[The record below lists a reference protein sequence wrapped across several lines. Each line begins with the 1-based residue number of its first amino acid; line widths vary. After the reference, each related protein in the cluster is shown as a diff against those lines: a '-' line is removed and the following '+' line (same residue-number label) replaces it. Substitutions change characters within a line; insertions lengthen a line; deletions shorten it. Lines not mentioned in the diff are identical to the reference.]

1 MFLSRCQT
9 FTLLRISLLI
19 PLLCFLLA
27 CIGISVVNPGF
38 VDTFPLFSL
47 VSCFVVSVIIAIA
60 SILLISLISLFKMEK
75 KSPSVIE
82 KLGSERV
89 FILSIIS
96 SVILYLALFMFAL
109 GYRSNNFEVNPPK
122 LLVLGLDGATWNLMD
137 PLMEKER
144 MPYLKELCD
153 RSSKGILTSLDPM
166 LSPVLWASISTGREP
181 DEHGV
186 EGFFS
191 TKSDLNSPRVW
202 DLCALKSLQV
212 GLFSWLLS
220 WPPSHRFAFDIPSW
234 MAHGPEAFP
243 PEYACVQE
251 VILEQG
257 RYGGEYKPF
266 FSLFQ
271 CALHGAGLGS
281 IEQMLWFYLRDE
293 WGFSEEAR
301 FAAKLTSEVRLQT
314 DMFLA
319 LMRQEAPDVAAFTLY
334 GTDKLGHRFW
344 HYMEPEAFEEV
355 ENRRY
360 RFSDVINDYYEEADE
375 AFGRIL
381 SKLPESTYVM
391 ILSDHGMKA
400 DTALPRQFFI
410 DIPELMEVLDT
421 YGYFNTFFMSRRM
434 VLEPF
439 ADTSEETIN
448 YITEQIESIVFKES
462 GDNVFRVQ
470 KQSDGSLHVRTN
482 FPLSWHPESPVLEQE
497 EMVINEKTYPTSRFF
512 FARTFSGNHHPE
524 GILILAGPDV
534 KKGYEIEG
542 ADLLDIAP
550 TSLAIL
556 DLPLS
561 RELSG
566 SILQQAFEEE
576 KKVNYVEK
584 YEPVDFSN
592 QDDTQLMEQYLERL
606 RSVGYIE

>member
-1 MFLSRCQT
+1 M
-9 FTLLRISLLI
+9 
-19 PLLCFLLA
+19 
-27 CIGISVVNPGF
+27 NPGF
-38 VDTFPLFSL
+38 VDTLPLLSLLSCFAVSLIIAMLFCFFCFVTHFLKKEKDTFSL
-47 VSCFVVSVIIAIA
+47 
-60 SILLISLISLFKMEK
+60 
-75 KSPSVIE
+75 IE
-82 KLGSERV
+82 KVGSVRV
-89 FILSIIS
+89 FIQSIIS
-96 SVILYLALFMFAL
+96 FVILYLGLFMFAL
-109 GYRSNNFEVNPPK
+109 GYRSNNYEINPPK

-153 RSSKGILTSLDPM
+153 RGAKGILTSLDPM

-191 TKSDLNSPRVW
+191 TKNDLKSPRVW
-202 DLCALKSLQV
+202 DLCGLGSLRV
-212 GLFSWLLS
+212 GLFSWLLT

-243 PEYACVQE
+243 PEYSCVQE

-257 RYGGEYKPF
+257 QYGGEYKPLS
-266 FSLFQ
+266 SLFR

-281 IEQMLWFYLRDE
+281 IEQMLWFYLWDE
-293 WGFSEEAR
+293 WGLSEEAR
-301 FAAKLTSEVRLQT
+301 FAAKLTNEVRLQT

-319 LMRQEAPDVAAFTLY
+319 LMRQETPDVAAFTLY

-355 ENRRY
+355 ENRKY
-360 RFSDVINDYYEEADE
+360 RFSDVISNYYEEADE

-410 DIPELMEVLDT
+410 DIPELMEALDA
-421 YGYFNTFFMSRRM
+421 YGHFNTFFMSRRM
-434 VLEPF
+434 VLEAF
-439 ADTSEETIN
+439 ADTSEETIDN
-448 YITEQIESIVFKES
+448 ITEMIESIVFKES

-482 FPLSWHPESPVLEQE
+482 FPLSWHPESPVLEQD

-534 KKGYEIEG
+534 KKGNEIKG

-550 TSLAIL
+550 TFLAIL

-566 SILQQAFEEE
+566 SVLQQAFEKE

-584 YEPVDFSN
+584 YQPVHFSN